1 MLYCCG
7 AYVAKVIILFKK
19 RSRPRVFLRK
29 PHRRAIYYS
38 GPPQDSSPFYQKVKR
53 LALKGG
59 PPVHGRRHQC
69 RSPKCKS
76 PSSNVYGALCMPVVA
91 QCVERLQHFNR
102 AAVQNFNV
110 AGFFL
115 PGACGSLR
123 PPSVA
128 SPPRCR
134 PLRLSP
140 LVVQVIISMS
150 VSVILHLTSRSANR
164 CPCLSLYDVLVL
176 LSLVV

>member
-1 MLYCCG
+1 MSFYE
-7 AYVAKVIILFKK
+7 
-19 RSRPRVFLRK
+19 S
-29 PHRRAIYYS
+29 HRRRPIYYS

-69 RSPKCKS
+69 RSRQCKS
-76 PSSNVYGALCMPVVA
+76 PPATLILLACRPVVA

-110 AGFFL
+110 AGFFP
-115 PGACGSLR
+115 PGGRASLR